1 MTRISRRR
9 VLQAAAASTV
19 FPLFTISGT
28 KASGR
33 AIGANDAVNVGV
45 AGING
50 RGQSHISELL
60 DVPNVRIT
68 TLIDPDQ
75 TIWEPRS
82 KSVEAKSKVRPAT
95 VQDVRKVLDDKNL
108 DVVTV
113 ATCNHWHS
121 LITIWACQA
130 GKDVYVEKPISHN
143 PYEGR
148 KCVEAAAK
156 YGRVVQH
163 GTQSRSSQGR
173 HQTACT
179 HYRVLFLQE
188 PDSHP

>member
-33 AIGANDAVNVGV
+33 AIGANEAVNVGV

-75 TIWEPRS
+75 TSWEPRR
-82 KSVEAKSKVRPAT
+82 KSVEATSKV
-95 VQDVRKVLDDKNL
+95 
-108 DVVTV
+108 
-113 ATCNHWHS
+113 
-121 LITIWACQA
+121 
-130 GKDVYVEKPISHN
+130 
-143 PYEGR
+143 
-148 KCVEAAAK
+148 
-156 YGRVVQH
+156 
-163 GTQSRSSQGR
+163 
-173 HQTACT
+173 
-179 HYRVLFLQE
+179 
-188 PDSHP
+188 